1 MMFITEILPWILSAI
16 TVYMTIL
23 AGNKHPNAWLVGLF
37 NQGLWLVWIVG
48 TMSWGFLPM
57 NIAFWIVYLRNHFK
71 WKTQ

>member
-1 MMFITEILPWILSAI
+1 MFITEILPWILSAI

-37 NQGLWLVWIVG
+37 NQGLWLVWIVS

-57 NIAFWIVYLRNHFK
+57 NIAFWIVYLRNHLK

>member
-1 MMFITEILPWILSAI
+1 MIFVTEFLPWVLSAI
-16 TVYMTIL
+16 TVYMAIL

>member
-57 NIAFWIVYLRNHFK
+57 NIAFWIVYLRNHLK

>member
-1 MMFITEILPWILSAI
+1 MIFVTEILPWILSAI

-23 AGNKHPNAWLVGLF
+23 AGNKNPNAWLVGLF